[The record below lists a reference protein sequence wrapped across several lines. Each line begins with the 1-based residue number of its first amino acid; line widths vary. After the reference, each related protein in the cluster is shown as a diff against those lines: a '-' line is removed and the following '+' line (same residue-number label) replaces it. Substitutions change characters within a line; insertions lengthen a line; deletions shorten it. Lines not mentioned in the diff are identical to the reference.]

1 MESCLDAGISRHPLD
16 HLFSRQQI
24 VNGTVMNIA
33 LCILGVF
40 FVGALAVGIAA
51 KRGIS
56 MNLEEWSI
64 AGRGLGAV
72 ISFVLIAGEIFSTYS
87 FLGATGWAYAK
98 GAPVF
103 YYMACASLAFV
114 IGYWTLPRLRDVAQA
129 RQLVSF
135 SDYYEQVFESRLL
148 GAMAAIIG
156 LGAMIPLLVIQMKG
170 LGIIVHES
178 SYGGLSEA
186 AAIWIGL
193 AIMVGYIIVSGIRG
207 AATVAVA
214 KDVLILVVSISLAI
228 YLPIHY
234 LGGYGRLFEAVEK
247 THPGHFTIPDTG
259 LNATWYNSTILLVS
273 LGYYLF
279 PHAFTSVYAIKTR
292 NAVRKNTILMPLYQ
306 MLIVCMYIVGFTAI
320 IVVPGLTGSSID
332 IALFVIV
339 KKTFPAWVVGI
350 IGGAGLLTALVPGAM
365 ILLNASTMFSKNVVK
380 RYVLTRASEATVTI
394 VAKLTVPLYALICVT
409 VLFYSG
415 WSMVPIS
422 LFASNLLDQLFPAF
436 VLGLMPRTTK
446 RPIPVALGIFA
457 GIALLAYVSIGFGG
471 SLAQAFPNVP
481 ASIAS
486 VNVGLVA
493 LGLNVVVL
501 IVCWKLTCVT
511 GRKLVAE
518 R

>member
-1 MESCLDAGISRHPLD
+1 
-16 HLFSRQQI
+16 
-24 VNGTVMNIA
+24 MNIA
-33 LCILGVF
+33 LCILGIF
-40 FVGALAVGIAA
+40 FAGALAVGVAA
-51 KRGIS
+51 RRGIS
-56 MNLEEWSI
+56 MNFEEWSI
-64 AGRGLGAV
+64 AGRGFGAV

-129 RQLVSF
+129 HQLVSF
-135 SDYYEQVFESRLL
+135 SDYFEQVFASRML

-193 AIMVGYIIVSGIRG
+193 AIMVGYIVVSGIRG
-207 AATVAVA
+207 AATVAVV
-214 KDVLILVVSISLAI
+214 KDALILVVALSLAI

-247 THPGHFTIPDTG
+247 AHPGHFTIPDTG
-259 LNATWYNSTILLVS
+259 LNATWYNSTVLLVS

-339 KKTFPAWVVGI
+339 KKTFPDWVVGI

-380 RYVLTRASEATVTI
+380 RYVLPQASEATVTT
-394 VAKLTVPLYALICVT
+394 VARLTVPVYALICVT
-409 VLFYSG
+409 ILFYSG

-446 RPIPVALGIFA
+446 RPIPVASGIVA

-471 SLAQAFPNVP
+471 SLAQAFPNMA

-486 VNVGLVA
+486 VNIGLIA
-493 LGLNVVVL
+493 LGLNVLVL

-511 GRKLVAE
+511 ERKLVAE